1 MKNNLRI
8 IAKRKR
14 KLISLDN
21 KDKNTFLKN
30 INFCFDR
37 VFSIEKSVEEVG
49 LYYPIFNEISPLVF
63 IEYFKDNNITTAL
76 PVVDSNSNSMVFKKW
91 FKKEKLQ
98 KSHIGTYEP
107 LRANKTIFPQV
118 IIVPMLMFDRK
129 LNRLGYGGGYYDKS
143 ILDLKRY
150 FNKKQK
156 NFITIGLAYS
166 EQETRS
172 IPYESHDQKLDFIVT
187 EKEILSKVNLK
198 LT

>member
-14 KLISLDN
+14 KLISLDTE
-21 KDKNTFLKN
+21 DKNTFLKN
-30 INFCFDR
+30 INSCLDR
-37 VFSIEKSVEEVG
+37 VFSIENTIKEVG

-76 PVVDSNSNSMVFKKW
+76 PVVDSNSKSMVFKKW
-91 FKKEKLQ
+91 FKKDKLQ

-107 LRANKTIFPQV
+107 LRTNKTIFPQV
-118 IIVPMLMFDRK
+118 IVVPMLMFDRK
-129 LNRLGYGGGYYDKS
+129 LNRLGYGAGYYDKLIS
-143 ILDLKRY
+143 TLKRY
-150 FNKKQK
+150 FDKKQK

-166 EQETRS
+166 EQETKS

-187 EKEILSKVNLK
+187 EKEILSKVN
-198 LT
+198 

>member
-14 KLISLDN
+14 KLISLN
-21 KDKNTFLKN
+21 SEDKNTFLKN
-30 INFCFDR
+30 INSCLDK
-37 VFSIEKSVEEVG
+37 VFSIENTVKEVG

-107 LRANKTIFPQV
+107 LQTNKTIFPQV
-118 IIVPMLMFDRK
+118 IVVPMLMFDRK
-129 LNRLGYGGGYYDKS
+129 LNRLGYGAGYYDKS
-143 ILDLKRY
+143 ISNLKRY

-166 EQETRS
+166 ELETKT
-172 IPYESHDQKLDFIVT
+172 IPYESHDQRLDFIVT
-187 EKEILSKVNLK
+187 EKEILSKVN
-198 LT
+198 

>member
-14 KLISLDN
+14 KLISLDTE
-21 KDKNTFLKN
+21 DKNTFLKN
-30 INFCFDR
+30 INSCLDR
-37 VFSIEKSVEEVG
+37 VFSIENTVKEVG

-63 IEYFKDNNITTAL
+63 IKYFKDNNITTAL

-107 LRANKTIFPQV
+107 LLTNKTIFPQ
-118 IIVPMLMFDRK
+118 IIVVPMLMFDRK
-129 LNRLGYGGGYYDKS
+129 LNRLGYGAGYYDKLIS
-143 ILDLKRY
+143 TLKRY
-150 FNKKQK
+150 FDKKQK

-166 EQETRS
+166 EQETKS

-187 EKEILSKVNLK
+187 EKEILSKVN
-198 LT
+198 

>member
-14 KLISLDN
+14 KLISLDTE
-21 KDKNTFLKN
+21 DKNTFLKN
-30 INFCFDR
+30 INSCLDR
-37 VFSIEKSVEEVG
+37 VFSIENTIKEVG

-63 IEYFKDNNITTAL
+63 IEYFKVNKITTAL

-98 KSHIGTYEP
+98 KSHIGSYEP
-107 LRANKTIFPQV
+107 LRTKKTIFPQV
-118 IIVPMLMFDRK
+118 IVVPMLMFDRK
-129 LNRLGYGGGYYDKS
+129 LNRLGYGAGYYDKLIS
-143 ILDLKRY
+143 TLKRY
-150 FNKKQK
+150 FDKKQK

-166 EQETRS
+166 EQETKS

-187 EKEILSKVNLK
+187 EKEILSKVN
-198 LT
+198 

>member
-14 KLISLDN
+14 KLISLDT

-30 INFCFDR
+30 INSCLDK
-37 VFSIEKSVEEVG
+37 VFSIENTVKVAG
-49 LYYPIFNEISPLVF
+49 LYYPVFNEISPLVF
-63 IEYFKDNNITTAL
+63 MEYFKDNNITTAL

-91 FKKEKLQ
+91 FKREKLQ

-107 LRANKTIFPQV
+107 LRTNKTIFPQV

-129 LNRLGYGGGYYDKS
+129 LNRLGYGAGYYDKS
-143 ILDLKRY
+143 ILNLKRY

-187 EKEILSKVNLK
+187 EKEILSKVN
-198 LT
+198 

>member
-14 KLISLDN
+14 KLISLDTE
-21 KDKNTFLKN
+21 DKNTFLKN
-30 INFCFDR
+30 INSCLDR
-37 VFSIEKSVEEVG
+37 VFSIENTIKEVG

-63 IEYFKDNNITTAL
+63 IKYFKDNNITTAL

-107 LRANKTIFPQV
+107 LRTNETIFPQ
-118 IIVPMLMFDRK
+118 IIVVPMLMFDRK
-129 LNRLGYGGGYYDKS
+129 LNRLGYGAGYYDKLIS
-143 ILDLKRY
+143 TLKRY
-150 FNKKQK
+150 FDKKQK

-166 EQETRS
+166 EQETKS

-187 EKEILSKVNLK
+187 EKEILSKVN
-198 LT
+198 

>member
-14 KLISLDN
+14 KLISLN
-21 KDKNTFLKN
+21 SEDKNTFLKN
-30 INFCFDR
+30 INYCLDR
-37 VFSIEKSVEEVG
+37 VFSIENTIKEVG

-63 IEYFKDNNITTAL
+63 IKYFKDNNITTAL
-76 PVVDSNSNSMVFKKW
+76 PVVDINSNSMVFKKW

-107 LRANKTIFPQV
+107 LLTNKTIFPQ
-118 IIVPMLMFDRK
+118 IIVVPMLTFDRK
-129 LNRLGYGGGYYDKS
+129 LNRLGYGAGYYDKLIS
-143 ILDLKRY
+143 TIKRY
-150 FNKKQK
+150 FDKKQK

-166 EQETRS
+166 EQETKS

-187 EKEILSKVNLK
+187 EKEILSKVN
-198 LT
+198 

>member
-14 KLISLDN
+14 KLISLDTE
-21 KDKNTFLKN
+21 DKNTFLKN
-30 INFCFDR
+30 INSCLDR
-37 VFSIEKSVEEVG
+37 VFSIENTIKEVG

-63 IEYFKDNNITTAL
+63 IKYFKDNNITTAL

-98 KSHIGTYEP
+98 KSHIGSYEP
-107 LRANKTIFPQV
+107 LRTKKTIFPQV
-118 IIVPMLMFDRK
+118 IVVPMLMFDRK
-129 LNRLGYGGGYYDKS
+129 LNRLGYGAGYYDKLIS
-143 ILDLKRY
+143 TLKRH
-150 FNKKQK
+150 FDKKQK

-166 EQETRS
+166 EQETKS

-187 EKEILSKVNLK
+187 EKEILSKVN
-198 LT
+198 

>member
-14 KLISLDN
+14 KLISLN
-21 KDKNTFLKN
+21 SEDKNTFLKN
-30 INFCFDR
+30 INYCLDR
-37 VFSIEKSVEEVG
+37 VFSIENTVKEVG

-63 IEYFKDNNITTAL
+63 IKYFKDNNITTAL

-91 FKKEKLQ
+91 LKKEKLQ

-107 LRANKTIFPQV
+107 LLTNKTIFPQ
-118 IIVPMLMFDRK
+118 IIVVPMLTFDRK
-129 LNRLGYGGGYYDKS
+129 LNRLGYGAGYYDKLIS
-143 ILDLKRY
+143 NLKRY
-150 FNKKQK
+150 FDKKQK

-166 EQETRS
+166 EQETKS

-187 EKEILSKVNLK
+187 EKEILSKVN
-198 LT
+198 

>member
-14 KLISLDN
+14 KLISLN
-21 KDKNTFLKN
+21 SEDKNTFLKN
-30 INFCFDR
+30 INYCLDR
-37 VFSIEKSVEEVG
+37 VFSIENTVKEVG

-63 IEYFKDNNITTAL
+63 IKYFKDNNITTAL

-98 KSHIGTYEP
+98 KSHIGSYEP
-107 LRANKTIFPQV
+107 LRTKKTIFPQV
-118 IIVPMLMFDRK
+118 IVVPMLMFDRK
-129 LNRLGYGGGYYDKS
+129 LNRLGYGAGYYDKLIS
-143 ILDLKRY
+143 TLKRY
-150 FNKKQK
+150 FDKKQK

-166 EQETRS
+166 EQETKS

-187 EKEILSKVNLK
+187 EKEILSKVN
-198 LT
+198 

>member
-14 KLISLDN
+14 KLISLDT

-30 INFCFDR
+30 INSCFDR
-37 VFSIEKSVEEVG
+37 VFSIEKSVKEAG
-49 LYYPIFNEISPLVF
+49 LYYPILNEISPLVF
-63 IEYFKDNNITTAL
+63 IEYFQDNNITTAL

-107 LRANKTIFPQV
+107 LRTNKTIFPQV

-129 LNRLGYGGGYYDKS
+129 LNRLGYGAGYYDKS
-143 ILDLKRY
+143 ILNLKRY

-187 EKEILSKVNLK
+187 EKEILSKVN
-198 LT
+198 

>member
-14 KLISLDN
+14 KLISLDTE
-21 KDKNTFLKN
+21 DKNTFLKN
-30 INFCFDR
+30 INSCLDR
-37 VFSIEKSVEEVG
+37 VFSIENTIKEVG

-63 IEYFKDNNITTAL
+63 IEYFKVNKITTAL
-76 PVVDSNSNSMVFKKW
+76 PVVDCNSNSMVFKKW

-107 LRANKTIFPQV
+107 LQTNKTIFPQIV
-118 IIVPMLMFDRK
+118 VVPMLTFDRK
-129 LNRLGYGGGYYDKS
+129 LNRLGYGAGYYDKLIS
-143 ILDLKRY
+143 TLKRH
-150 FNKKQK
+150 FDKKQK

-166 EQETRS
+166 EQETKS

-187 EKEILSKVNLK
+187 EKEILSKVN
-198 LT
+198 

>member
-14 KLISLDN
+14 KLISLN
-21 KDKNTFLKN
+21 YEDKNTFLKN
-30 INFCFDR
+30 INSCLDR
-37 VFSIEKSVEEVG
+37 VFSIENTIKEVG

-63 IEYFKDNNITTAL
+63 IKYFKDNNITTAL
-76 PVVDSNSNSMVFKKW
+76 PVVDINSNSMVFKKW

-107 LRANKTIFPQV
+107 LLTNKTIFPQIV
-118 IIVPMLMFDRK
+118 VVPMLTFDRK
-129 LNRLGYGGGYYDKS
+129 LNRLGYGAGYYDKLIS
-143 ILDLKRY
+143 TLKRY
-150 FNKKQK
+150 FDKKQK

-166 EQETRS
+166 EQETKS

-187 EKEILSKVNLK
+187 EKEILSKVN
-198 LT
+198 

>member
-14 KLISLDN
+14 KLISLN
-21 KDKNTFLKN
+21 SEDKNTFLKN
-30 INFCFDR
+30 INSCLDR
-37 VFSIEKSVEEVG
+37 VFSIENTVKEVG

-63 IEYFKDNNITTAL
+63 IKYFKDNNITTSL

-107 LRANKTIFPQV
+107 LLTNKTIFPQ
-118 IIVPMLMFDRK
+118 IIVVPMLTFDRK
-129 LNRLGYGGGYYDKS
+129 LNRLGYGAGYYDKLIS
-143 ILDLKRY
+143 TQKRY
-150 FNKKQK
+150 FDKKQK

-166 EQETRS
+166 EQETKS

-187 EKEILSKVNLK
+187 EKEILSKVN
-198 LT
+198 

>member
-1 MKNNLRI
+1 MKNDLRI
-8 IAKRKR
+8 IAKQKR
-14 KLISLDN
+14 KLISLDTE
-21 KDKNTFLKN
+21 DKNTFLKN

-107 LRANKTIFPQV
+107 LRTNKTIFPHV

-129 LNRLGYGGGYYDKS
+129 LNRLGYGAGYYDKS

-187 EKEILSKVNLK
+187 EKEILSKVN
-198 LT
+198 

>member
-14 KLISLDN
+14 KLISLDT

-107 LRANKTIFPQV
+107 LRTNKTIFPQV

-129 LNRLGYGGGYYDKS
+129 LNRLGYGAGYYDKS
-143 ILDLKRY
+143 ILNLKRY

-187 EKEILSKVNLK
+187 EKEILSKVN
-198 LT
+198 

>member
-14 KLISLDN
+14 KLISLDTE
-21 KDKNTFLKN
+21 DKNTFLKN
-30 INFCFDR
+30 INSCLDR
-37 VFSIEKSVEEVG
+37 VFSIENTIKEVG

-63 IEYFKDNNITTAL
+63 IKYFKDNKITTAL

-107 LRANKTIFPQV
+107 LRTNKTIFPQ
-118 IIVPMLMFDRK
+118 IIVVPMLMFDRK
-129 LNRLGYGGGYYDKS
+129 LNRLGYGAGYYDKLIS
-143 ILDLKRY
+143 TLKRY
-150 FNKKQK
+150 FDKKQK

-166 EQETRS
+166 EQETKS

-187 EKEILSKVNLK
+187 EKEILSKVN
-198 LT
+198 

>member
-14 KLISLDN
+14 KLISLDT

-30 INFCFDR
+30 INSCLDR
-37 VFSIEKSVEEVG
+37 VFSIENTIREVG
-49 LYYPIFNEISPLVF
+49 LYYPISNEISPLVF

-107 LRANKTIFPQV
+107 LQTNKTIFPQV

-129 LNRLGYGGGYYDKS
+129 LNRLGYGAGYYDKS
-143 ILDLKRY
+143 ILNLKRY

-187 EKEILSKVNLK
+187 EKEILSKVN
-198 LT
+198 